1 MVTLEEVL
9 GIVEALIDD
18 RCQLILPWHHLEL
31 VKKLKPLQVLRRLI
45 PLGAFLHTFEWID
58 ILVYPLLI
66 LLKVAYLSQGLLS
79 VLLPE
84 PPEHLISDPG
94 LPLRK
99 LNDLFRESEYRVV
112 RFQDLKHVSDVLT
125 LKDLVLQDLNQSET
139 NLEKGLASLKKEEVQ
154 DLERGLL
161 WHIIGENAHE
171 PLEG

>member
-1 MVTLEEVL
+1 M
-9 GIVEALIDD
+9 
-18 RCQLILPWHHLEL
+18 
-31 VKKLKPLQVLRRLI
+31 
-45 PLGAFLHTFEWID
+45 
-58 ILVYPLLI
+58 
-66 LLKVAYLSQGLLS
+66 
-79 VLLPE
+79 
-84 PPEHLISDPG
+84 
-94 LPLRK
+94 
-99 LNDLFRESEYRVV
+99 

>member
-1 MVTLEEVL
+1 
-9 GIVEALIDD
+9 
-18 RCQLILPWHHLEL
+18 
-31 VKKLKPLQVLRRLI
+31 
-45 PLGAFLHTFEWID
+45 
-58 ILVYPLLI
+58 
-66 LLKVAYLSQGLLS
+66 
-79 VLLPE
+79 
-84 PPEHLISDPG
+84 
-94 LPLRK
+94 
-99 LNDLFRESEYRVV
+99 V